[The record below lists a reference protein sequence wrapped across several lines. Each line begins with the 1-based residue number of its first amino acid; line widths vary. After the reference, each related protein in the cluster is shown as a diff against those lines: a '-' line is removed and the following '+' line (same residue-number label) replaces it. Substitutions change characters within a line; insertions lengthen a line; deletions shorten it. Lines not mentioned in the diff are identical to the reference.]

1 VNEQEL
7 ADGVERVHDHL
18 AATQER
24 PVERTASRWI
34 GEAEAVA
41 ADLVHGDVTRAVVR
55 KRLGHVQE
63 LLANVSTTA
72 DETADEHVVE
82 AKRLVDELLDELE
95 S

>member
-1 VNEQEL
+1 VNDQEL

-18 AATQER
+18 AATRER
-24 PVERTASRWI
+24 PVERVASRWI
-34 GEAEAVA
+34 GEAEAVV
-41 ADLVHGDVTRAVVR
+41 ADLVDGDVTRAVVR
-55 KRLGHVQE
+55 TRLGHVQE

-72 DETADEHVVE
+72 DETADEHVLE